1 MTAPITPDLII
12 AELRVLPTQDRLLG
26 LYELAIDGCQAR
38 DVEPVRAALIELI
51 ASLDFT
57 YVDIAEAFHDLYV
70 YCLAQARLG
79 AFERVVFVLHDL
91 RGTLIEPHADTL
103 ARRAASA

>member
-1 MTAPITPDLII
+1 MTPEITPDLIV
-12 AELRVLPTQDRLLG
+12 AELRVLSTQDRLLG
-26 LYELAIDGCQAR
+26 LYDLALDGCRIR

-57 YVDIAEAFHDLYV
+57 YADIAEAFHDLYV

-79 AFERVVFVLHDL
+79 AFERVAFVLHDL
-91 RGTLIEPHADTL
+91 RGTLTAPDADSL
-103 ARRAASA
+103 GRAESA